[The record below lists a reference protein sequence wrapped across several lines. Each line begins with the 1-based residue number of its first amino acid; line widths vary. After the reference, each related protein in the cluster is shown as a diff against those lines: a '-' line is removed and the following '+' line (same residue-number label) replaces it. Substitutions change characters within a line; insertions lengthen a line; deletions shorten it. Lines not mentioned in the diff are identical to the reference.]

1 MRSPLLLRVV
11 FSDTLPHPALRRM
24 LHEHRLRDERQL
36 ALSRAMLGTLSPA
49 VQRRPPTAVLRHSIT
64 QWEMMIGWIVRVWAS
79 LDALADEQAR
89 SGTANVS
96 LHNDRD
102 ARPALG
108 AG

>member
-49 VQRRPPTAVLRHSIT
+49 VQRPPTAVLRHSIT
-64 QWEMMIGWIVRVWAS
+64 QREMMIGWIVRVWAG

-89 SGTANVS
+89 SGRANVS

-102 ARPALG
+102 ARSARDP
-108 AG
+108 